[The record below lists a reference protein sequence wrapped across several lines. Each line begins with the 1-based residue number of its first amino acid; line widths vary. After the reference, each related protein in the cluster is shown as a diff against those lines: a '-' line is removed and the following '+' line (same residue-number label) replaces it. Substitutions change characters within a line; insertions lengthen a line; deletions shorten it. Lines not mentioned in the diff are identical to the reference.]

1 VSNREEQARDWRE
14 RGYWRAQRLTDYVA
28 DWAAATPEATAI
40 IDGDRR
46 WNWATL
52 WESARAT
59 ARRLVALDC
68 SRGDVVATQLPNGI
82 EMVVL
87 HLACELAGVAHNPL
101 AVQFRQYELDQIGG
115 LLMPRLVVHPGTLR
129 QADYAAIHDATRAG
143 RAGRAVDVSN
153 VVTTTAGADAPSRS
167 TADPWDVAFIL
178 NTSGT
183 VAMKGVMHTHEEAMY
198 STRTVVELLDLGRHD
213 VVICAIPM
221 TWGGGLAWGV
231 RLALTAGAALVS
243 MERWNARD
251 GAELIDRT
259 QASFIYGPP
268 TLARDLVELARDWRP
283 SVRQLTMICAGAP
296 IPRQL
301 VRDAR
306 ELLGMRLIPGYGQTE
321 HLHSTLG
328 RLDDGVDKITGTD
341 GRALPGVELIAV
353 DEQGERVSTSTP
365 GELICRGPNVALGY
379 ANQPDLTAAT
389 FGDDGWQVTQDVGA
403 FDEQGY
409 LRVQG
414 RKRDLIIRG
423 GLNVSPRE
431 VEELLLKHPAVF
443 EVAVVGM
450 PDERY
455 GERIC
460 AFVSPRTGGV
470 APTLDELAAML
481 TDMGVARYKFPER
494 IEVLAE
500 LPHTTTGKVRH
511 QALRDMLT
519 TGVG

>member
-1 VSNREEQARDWRE
+1 
-14 RGYWRAQRLTDYVA
+14 
-28 DWAAATPEATAI
+28 
-40 IDGDRR
+40 
-46 WNWATL
+46 
-52 WESARAT
+52 
-59 ARRLVALDC
+59 
-68 SRGDVVATQLPNGI
+68 
-82 EMVVL
+82 
-87 HLACELAGVAHNPL
+87 
-101 AVQFRQYELDQIGG
+101 
-115 LLMPRLVVHPGTLR
+115 
-129 QADYAAIHDATRAG
+129 
-143 RAGRAVDVSN
+143 
-153 VVTTTAGADAPSRS
+153 
-167 TADPWDVAFIL
+167 
-178 NTSGT
+178 
-183 VAMKGVMHTHEEAMY
+183 
-198 STRTVVELLDLGRHD
+198 
-213 VVICAIPM
+213 
-221 TWGGGLAWGV
+221 
-231 RLALTAGAALVS
+231 
-243 MERWNARD
+243 
-251 GAELIDRT
+251 
-259 QASFIYGPP
+259 
-268 TLARDLVELARDWRP
+268 
-283 SVRQLTMICAGAP
+283 MICAGAP

-328 RLDDGVDKITGTD
+328 RLDDGVEKITGTD

-353 DEQGERVSTSTP
+353 DEQGERVSTSAP

-389 FGDDGWQVTQDVGA
+389 FRDDGWQVTQDVGA

-443 EVAVVGM
+443 DVAVVGM

-460 AFVSPRTGGV
+460 AFVSPRAGGV

-511 QALRDMLT
+511 QALRDILT